1 MRNLLTR
8 LWSDQVGSTMS
19 AEMAMVT
26 SVTVGALFMGM
37 GKFSQTVN
45 EEFQNSAR
53 LAGLDGTVLDAS
65 VDENEDSTETDSGTS
80 KRSGWRFRRAGDG
93 SLKNGRPTEQSPNR

>member
-1 MRNLLTR
+1 MRSFLTR

-19 AEMAMVT
+19 AEMALVT
-26 SVTVGALFMGM
+26 STTVGALFMGM

-53 LAGLDGTVLDAS
+53 LAGLDGTVQVAS
-65 VDENEDSTETDSGTS
+65 DEEVQKKKEEDLSPEHHTV
-80 KRSGWRFRRAGDG
+80 GWRFRRAEDRRTTD
-93 SLKNGRPTEQSPNR
+93 SQTSE